1 MAGQRTGRA
10 PTLRTSILLLTL
22 CGFAAVAVPAYWGF
36 TTLVNSTV
44 VQLGRL
50 FAEKQILFDRYR
62 GLGALMQ
69 EVALAETL
77 TRSPAIRD
85 WARNESDPDKQA
97 MAIAELEQYRLSFA
111 DHSYFFVINSSGNYY
126 YNDAQNSHGN
136 GKEFAFTVHRDNP
149 SDAWY
154 YATAALGAGCHLN
167 VDHDDELDVTKVWI
181 NCVIR
186 DGDAVLGVLGTGIDL
201 TAFIKQVVD
210 FPQNG
215 VQAMFVDQSG
225 AIQAHRDV
233 RYIDFHSLL
242 NAIENKKTIYSL
254 LDLPSERDAL
264 RQMLTEVTTPAVEVR
279 SRFMQID
286 GRQMLVGVGYL
297 DKLGWYN
304 VTFMDVDKI
313 IDHSLFLPIGLLL
326 AGVMIVVALVI
337 AFIFKLTVLDRLARV
352 ERGVVAVKDGVRD
365 LPVRPDHGNDEIGRL
380 SRSFAAMASS
390 VQDNMRMLEHMIEE
404 RTTELQLLAYR
415 DQLTG
420 IANRRG
426 FAEGFAKVK
435 AAAGKEARLALLLI
449 DIDRFKDIN
458 DGHGHQAGDEVATE
472 MARRISIVL
481 RPADICG
488 RWGGDEFIVL
498 FSDLGSRPLKTI
510 ADAVRRGLSQPV
522 ELKDGRSVAVT
533 VSIGA
538 CLVETNETL
547 EQVADMADAA
557 LYAAKKEGRD
567 RVRVYDPTRGRS
579 NAGLHAV

>member
-1 MAGQRTGRA
+1 MAGQKTRRV
-10 PTLRTSILLLTL
+10 PTLRTSILLLIL
-22 CGFAAVAVPAYWGF
+22 CGFMAVAAPAYWGF

-77 TRSPAIRD
+77 TRSPVIRD
-85 WARNESDPDKQA
+85 WARNETDPAKQA
-97 MAIAELEQYRLSFA
+97 LAIAELEQYRLSFT
-111 DHSYFFVINSSGNYY
+111 DRSYFFVINGSGNYY

-136 GKEFAFTVHRDNP
+136 GKEFAFTVHRGNP
-149 SDAWY
+149 SDDWY

-167 VDHDDELDVTKVWI
+167 VDHDDELNVTKVWI

-186 DGDAVLGVLGTGIDL
+186 DGNTVLGVLGTGIDL
-201 TAFIKQVVD
+201 TAFIQQVVD

-225 AIQAHRDV
+225 AIQAHRDL

-254 LDLPSERDAL
+254 LDRPEDRDAL
-264 RQMLTEVTTPAVEVR
+264 QHMLTEVTSPAVEVR
-279 SRFMQID
+279 SSFMQID

-304 VTFMDVDKI
+304 VTVMDVDKI
-313 IDHSLFLPIGLLL
+313 IDRSLFLPIGLLL
-326 AGVMIVVALVI
+326 AAVMIVVALVI
-337 AFIFKLTVLDRLARV
+337 AFIFKLTVVDRLARV
-352 ERGVVAVKDGVRD
+352 EKGVVAVKDGE
-365 LPVRPDHGNDEIGRL
+365 LPARPDHGNDEIGRL
-380 SRSFAAMASS
+380 SRSFASMASS
-390 VQDNMRMLEHMIEE
+390 VQDNMRMLEHMVEE
-404 RTTELQLLAYR
+404 RTAELQSLAYR

-426 FAEGFAKVK
+426 FAEGFATVRI
-435 AAAGKEARLALLLI
+435 AASEEARLALLLI

-458 DGHGHQAGDEVATE
+458 DGHGHQAGDEVAAE
-472 MARRISIVL
+472 MARRISAVL

-498 FSDLGSRPLKTI
+498 FSDLGSRSLKMI
-510 ADAVRRGLSQPV
+510 ADAVKRGLSQPV
-522 ELKDGRSVAVT
+522 QLKDGRSLEVT

-538 CLVETNETL
+538 CLVEADETL

-557 LYAAKKEGRD
+557 LYAAKEEGRN
-567 RVRVYDPTRGRS
+567 RVTVYDPTRRRS
-579 NAGLHAV
+579 SAGLRVV